1 VQTAATSTGNL
12 IKKIVGL
19 ADSSSGDFSM
29 NFNLAVN
36 GIVGDF
42 TGVCD
47 DIKKVANT
55 INANLAAK
63 IQNAIN
69 MVVNEIKS
77 IYSRTSK
84 VGQETVRALKSTLSS
99 ATSDIRSAKQSI
111 SSQIPR
117 INVNKDFGDVRGQIV
132 SVGKV
137 IDDVLPSPALIK
149 LLLPLAT
156 LILVIGALY
165 VFYKIYD
172 ILFKPMI
179 YDKMHRRIK

>member
-1 VQTAATSTGNL
+1 MCRQATSPLTR
-12 IKKIVGL
+12 
-19 ADSSSGDFSM
+19 DSQI
-29 NFNLAVN
+29 L
-36 GIVGDF
+36 
-42 TGVCD
+42 
-47 DIKKVANT
+47 
-55 INANLAAK
+55 
-63 IQNAIN
+63 
-69 MVVNEIKS
+69 
-77 IYSRTSK
+77 
-84 VGQETVRALKSTLSS
+84 
-99 ATSDIRSAKQSI
+99 SAKSVQAVLDDARELGWLQARAAHEGPIDIGLSH
-111 SSQIPR
+111 
-117 INVNKDFGDVRGQIV
+117 DFGDVRGQIV